1 MDRLGKEGWL
11 MVLKVCWKLN
21 SLGGKARKWKEQKV
35 AVQSESKILELDVSE
50 EEVYPE
56 MAKPKLCTWACV

>member
-1 MDRLGKEGWL
+1 

-21 SLGGKARKWKEQKV
+21 SLVGRRESERTEKV
-35 AVQSESKILELDVSE
+35 VVQSESKILELDVSE

-56 MAKPKLCTWACV
+56 MAKAKSYVHGHVCEIE